1 MIYLNIL
8 LIAVIVVI
16 VIDNTDFVDNVKKLI
31 SSILTKGKIKS
42 SSYKLKPFDCSLCMT
57 FWISLIYLIIQNQ
70 VTLIT
75 ITYTLVI
82 ALLTPQIN
90 DLIKLVEDLITKL
103 INIVY
108 RKIND

>member
-16 VIDNTDFVDNVKKLI
+16 VIDNTDFVDNIKKLI
-31 SSILTKGKIKS
+31 SSLLTKGKIKS
-42 SSYKLKPFDCSLCMT
+42 SNYSLKPFDCSLCMT

-70 VTLIT
+70 VTLFT

-90 DLIKLVEDLITKL
+90 DLVKLLQDLITKL

-108 RKIND
+108 RKIQ

>member
-16 VIDNTDFVDNVKKLI
+16 VIDNTDFVDNIKKLI

-42 SSYKLKPFDCSLCMT
+42 SSYILKPFDCSLCMT

-70 VTLIT
+70 VTLIS

-90 DLIKLVEDLITKL
+90 DLVKLLQDLITKL

-108 RKIND
+108 RKIQ

>member
-8 LIAVIVVI
+8 LIAVIVVCI
-16 VIDNTDFVDNVKKLI
+16 IDLSGFVENFKSALSKL
-31 SSILTKGKIKS
+31 LTKGKIS
-42 SSYKLKPFDCSLCMT
+42 NSNYTLKPFDCSLCMT
-57 FWISLIYLIIQNQ
+57 FWLSLIYLIIQNE

-75 ITYTLVI
+75 TTYTLVI

>member
-16 VIDNTDFVDNVKKLI
+16 VIDNTDFVDNIKKLI
-31 SSILTKGKIKS
+31 SSLLTKGKIKS
-42 SSYKLKPFDCSLCMT
+42 SNYSLKPFDCSLCMT

-70 VTLIT
+70 VTLIS

-90 DLIKLVEDLITKL
+90 DLVKLLQDLITKL

-108 RKIND
+108 RKIQ

>member
-8 LIAVIVVI
+8 FIAVIVVI
-16 VIDNTDFVDNVKKLI
+16 VIDNMDFVDNVKKLI

-42 SSYKLKPFDCSLCMT
+42 SSYTLKPFDCSLCMT
-57 FWISLIYLIIQNQ
+57 FWISLFYLIIQNQ

-108 RKIND
+108 RKIQ

>member
-31 SSILTKGKIKS
+31 SSILTKGKIKN
-42 SSYKLKPFDCSLCMT
+42 SSYTLKPFDCSLCMA
-57 FWISLIYLIIQNQ
+57 FWLSLIYLIIQNQ

-90 DLIKLVEDLITKL
+90 DLIKLFQDVITNL
-103 INIVY
+103 INKIY
-108 RKIND
+108 RKIQ